1 MFFSDQNINKRIVNY
16 SLILSCFYLVVRII
30 DNVILQMN
38 SLGDEWFFIRDL
50 SFYLDN
56 GYYLSVL
63 NGFSIPI
70 TILSSWIFN
79 FTGDLSLSLRLSNT
93 FSNFI
98 LIIYLFYRK
107 DLVKNDFKKIFTIF
121 LFMLIGTMGGM
132 FTGTNDSIFNA
143 SLVIIFSEIY
153 LHIRKSKSNNIIMV
167 IAFTSCILSRPHF
180 IIYLP
185 MVFLSLVILYVIRN
199 GWIVKNIFSSIS
211 INFFTSIILVVLF
224 NYPKIIESN
233 FKHNQGNYLP
243 EFLFFTYSDKSGTYK
258 TNDPG
263 FNWTQW
269 HFYSQM
275 VSNQSGNYLFAPVVE
290 WNEVQEFKEK
300 NTDYSL
306 PSSYQ
311 EYLQNH
317 PLSVIKRFPFSII
330 EISLMSI
337 RHLGLFLFMIP
348 AWLYYKINNKAF
360 DSSIFISILILST
373 IFIWALIWPR
383 YIDNRWLVS
392 IYIMVLI
399 MVTNKN
405 NFVPH
410 ILEKKHLMLNI
421 IIMDFITVW
430 ALWKWKIFLHI

>member
-1 MFFSDQNINKRIVNY
+1 MKTYAYQFSRLLSMFFSDQNINKRIVNY

-233 FKHNQGNYLP
+233 FKHGQGNYLP

-317 PLSVIKRFPFSII
+317 
-330 EISLMSI
+330 
-337 RHLGLFLFMIP
+337 
-348 AWLYYKINNKAF
+348 KA
-360 DSSIFISILILST
+360 
-373 IFIWALIWPR
+373 P
-383 YIDNRWLVS
+383 
-392 IYIMVLI
+392 
-399 MVTNKN
+399 
-405 NFVPH
+405 
-410 ILEKKHLMLNI
+410 
-421 IIMDFITVW
+421 
-430 ALWKWKIFLHI
+430 